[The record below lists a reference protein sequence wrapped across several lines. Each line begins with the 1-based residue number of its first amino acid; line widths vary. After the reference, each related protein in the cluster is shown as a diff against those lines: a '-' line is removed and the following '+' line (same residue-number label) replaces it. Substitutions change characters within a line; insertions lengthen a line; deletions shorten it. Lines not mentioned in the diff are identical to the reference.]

1 MRRDHLGNPV
11 GALHDSTLRG
21 IDDFVA
27 GLLGYETR
35 AERILAA
42 ADAEPGSCIANAY
55 AGLLWMLLE
64 APAADPNGAPL
75 NAALAGVYDEL
86 GLPELG
92 RRARERAMLTRA
104 RHPD

>member
-1 MRRDHLGNPV
+1 MVRDYLGNPV
-11 GALHDSTLRG
+11 GALRDSTLRG

-42 ADAEPGSCIANAY
+42 AD
-55 AGLLWMLLE
+55 
-64 APAADPNGAPL
+64 PA
-75 NAALAGVYDEL
+75 
-86 GLPELG
+86 
-92 RRARERAMLTRA
+92 RA